1 MFKFKIVLM
10 VVLALAW
17 GFALA
22 TGLFAQNASIHVA
35 TDEDF
40 DDRYYGLTIDVTSL
54 GAANVAAGFEFGT
67 FKDAGDGFITPFVNF
82 SFSAKVFGVA
92 LRPSVILLNEI
103 DLETSEDNF
112 SIGLQAIYSVNS
124 LLGVGARYNEDSDEF
139 IFLASFALK

>member
-10 VVLALAW
+10 IVLALS
-17 GFALA
+17 LVPSV
-22 TGLFAQNASIHVA
+22 FAQNASIHVA
-35 TDEDF
+35 TDEDL
-40 DDRYYGLTIDVTSL
+40 DDRYYGLTIDVTSF

-67 FKDAGDGFITPFVNF
+67 FKDAGDGFITPFVNL
-82 SFSAKVFGVA
+82 SFAANVFGVD
-92 LRPSVILLNEI
+92 LRPSVMLLNEI

-124 LLGVGARYNEDSDEF
+124 LLGIGARYNEDSDEF